1 MHPWELD
8 PDQPRPPMTFVQ
20 RFRHYTGL
28 ATAERKLAALLAAF
42 SFGSIETVFEE
53 VRPARRV
60 AARAS

>member
-1 MHPWELD
+1 
-8 PDQPRPPMTFVQ
+8 MTLIQ

-28 ATAERKLAALLAAF
+28 ASAERKLAGLLAAF
-42 SFGSIETVFEE
+42 AFGSIEAVFAE